1 MYVELC
7 MCVVVYVYVFEC
19 VCECG
24 VVYMCVGRVCV

>member
-1 MYVELC
+1 VYVELC